1 MNELNDTL
9 YNDESINKRIL
20 NKIGIESEHKSDY
33 SGVILDNI
41 SSILELNNTN
51 KLNVN
56 ELKYLGMED
65 EYYQNLLTHFDV
77 KLYARVVEGD
87 YGKRPVITMPC
98 SNINYKRL
106 YDIGKKLYK
115 QGVISK
121 YEISVFLE
129 NKYIW
134 SIRPDKSNFEMDR
147 IGSDFSKK
155 IYEEIK
161 YRQNNDLRSIEK
173 TYDKVHSILWEDA
186 FKEYGMILE
195 KSNINTNKEISND
208 YDSYEK

>member
-1 MNELNDTL
+1 MNELNNTL

-20 NKIGIESEHKSDY
+20 NKIGIESEPTSGYSDI
-33 SGVILDNI
+33 ILDNI
-41 SSILELNNTN
+41 SSILELNNTE
-51 KLNVN
+51 KLDVD
-56 ELKYLGMED
+56 ELNYLGMDD
-65 EYYQNLLTHFDV
+65 EYYQKLLTHFE
-77 KLYARVVEGD
+77 LYARVVEGD
-87 YGKRPVITMPC
+87 YEKRPVITMSC

-115 QGVISK
+115 QRVISK
-121 YEISVFLE
+121 YEIAVFLG

-161 YRQNNDLRSIEK
+161 YRQNNDLRPIEK

-186 FKEYGMILE
+186 FKEYGMTLE